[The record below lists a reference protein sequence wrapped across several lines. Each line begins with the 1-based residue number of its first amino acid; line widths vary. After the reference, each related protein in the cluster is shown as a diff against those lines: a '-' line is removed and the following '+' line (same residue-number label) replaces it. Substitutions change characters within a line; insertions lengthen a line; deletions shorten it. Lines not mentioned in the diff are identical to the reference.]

1 MNFKGVPG
9 HEFVGIVEQY
19 PNKNWLGK
27 KVVGEINAGCGSCDY
42 CRQGLERHCPSRTTL
57 GISGR
62 NGAFAQYLTL
72 PMRNLHF
79 VPPEMDNYTA
89 VFTEPLSA
97 ALEIAE
103 QIKIQ
108 PNWKTLIIGDGKLAA
123 LIAQTLRL
131 HGLTIDVIGKIP
143 AKLELFKKW
152 NCNIL
157 QNEPEAL
164 EYDLVIEASGSPS
177 GWETAVNSV
186 KPRGIIILKS
196 TYQGKLDFNP
206 APLVINEITLIGS
219 RCGRF
224 EPALRLLKT
233 GLIQIQPLISKVF
246 NFDDILEALIYSQRI
261 ECMKVLVDFPPE
273 D

>member
-9 HEFVGIVEQY
+9 HEFVGIVEQC

-27 KVVGEINAGCGSCDY
+27 KVVGEINAGCGSCEY

-89 VFTEPLSA
+89 VFIEPLSA

-103 QIKIQ
+103 QIKLE
-108 PNWKTLIIGDGKLAA
+108 PNWKTLIVGDGKLAA
-123 LIAQTLRL
+123 LIAQILRL

-143 AKLELFKKW
+143 AKLELFTKW
-152 NCNIL
+152 NCKIL
-157 QNEPEAL
+157 QNESEAL